1 MSFFECK
8 VCNFTTLLRGNYT
21 RHLATEKHKS
31 KEKPVQ
37 EATEIVTEVEEEND
51 DVIKCEYC
59 DKTFAYTQSMKR
71 HMKDRCKKRD
81 DVEMLKKQLEETKHE
96 LKNKDKNHKQ
106 DLLYHKK
113 IYEKKIKKL
122 TPANTTINNT
132 TINNTTNN
140 TVNIQNNYILPYKDT
155 DTSHLT
161 RKDYAFCIKP
171 DGVKR
176 LIEKIHFNPMKPENQ
191 NLTITNLTDKYMMV
205 YDGTQWKKVLKS
217 ELNKIYNHKESLLEE
232 WVEQDPALK
241 EKFYEYIK
249 TERKDVHI
257 ERIEAIKLMMY
268 NQKPVAIV

>member
-1 MSFFECK
+1 MNIFKCKECG
-8 VCNFTTLLRGNYT
+8 FGTLLRPNFN
-21 RHLATEKHKS
+21 RHLKTEKHKRNVPAIKIAEEIPK
-31 KEKPVQ
+31 KEYDGFQ
-37 EATEIVTEVEEEND
+37 
-51 DVIKCEYC
+51 CEFC
-59 DKTFAYTQSMKR
+59 DKTFSHSPSMYR
-71 HMKDRCKKRD
+71 HMKHRCPKNQET
-81 DVEMLKKQLEETKHE
+81 DVQKMVRAMKLQQ
-96 LKNKDKNHKQ
+96 KNHEKQ
-106 DLLYHKK
+106 IQQIISHFQ
-113 IYEKKIKKL
+113 
-122 TPANTTINNT
+122 PNH

-140 TVNIQNNYILPYKDT
+140 TTNNTVIQNNTYILPYKDT

-161 RKDYAFCIKP
+161 TKDYAFCVKQP

-241 EKFYEYIK
+241 EKFYEFIK
-249 TERKDVHI
+249 TERKDVHL

>member
-1 MSFFECK
+1 MSVFECK
-8 VCNFTTLLRGNYT
+8 ECNFTTLLRGNYT

-31 KEKPVQ
+31 KEKTVQ
-37 EATEIVTEVEEEND
+37 EATENVTEVEEEND
-51 DVIKCEYC
+51 GVIKCEYC

-71 HMKDRCKKRD
+71 HMKDRCKKRNN
-81 DVEMLKKQLEETKHE
+81 VEMLKKQLEETKQE
-96 LKNKDKNHKQ
+96 LKKKDKNHKQ

-191 NLTITNLTDKYMMV
+191 NLTVTNLTDKYMMV
-205 YDGTQWKKVLKS
+205 YDGSQWKKVLKS
-217 ELNKIYNHKESLLEE
+217 ELNKIYNQKESLLEE

-249 TERKDVHI
+249 TERKDVYL

>member
-1 MSFFECK
+1 MELLECK
-8 VCNFTTLLRGNYT
+8 ACNYFTDVKCNYARHLTSIKHEKKMRVQNSPNMITPELTCKHCEKVFKSDESMRKHINYRCKGTKDNAELRHTTLKLKQ
-21 RHLATEKHKS
+21 AEK
-31 KEKPVQ
+31 
-37 EATEIVTEVEEEND
+37 
-51 DVIKCEYC
+51 
-59 DKTFAYTQSMKR
+59 
-71 HMKDRCKKRD
+71 
-81 DVEMLKKQLEETKHE
+81 E
-96 LKNKDKNHKQ
+96 LKQ
-106 DLLYHKK
+106 
-113 IYEKKIKKL
+113 EKKNNEKLVGKHIELQQQTIELQKKL
-122 TPANTTINNT
+122 LTQRPAH

-140 TVNIQNNYILPYKDT
+140 TTNNTVIQNNTYILPYKDT

-161 RKDYAFCIKP
+161 TKDYAFCVKQP

-249 TERKDVHI
+249 TERKDVHL

-268 NQKPVAIV
+268 NQKPLAIV

>member
-1 MSFFECK
+1 MESLECTVCK
-8 VCNFTTLLRGNYT
+8 YRTPIRCNFNKHIT
-21 RHLATEKHKS
+21 TEKHKKNILNAPKMS
-31 KEKPVQ
+31 VNAPKLPVN
-37 EATEIVTEVEEEND
+37 APIHSEIAPRNPLACVH
-51 DVIKCEYC
+51 C
-59 DKTFAYTQSMKR
+59 DKVFTHKPSMQR
-71 HMKDRCKKRD
+71 HMNHRCKKN
-81 DVEMLKKQLEETKHE
+81 KQLN
-96 LKNKDKNHKQ
+96 LIKQ
-106 DLLYHKK
+106 QQKTIEIQQQLLAQR
-113 IYEKKIKKL
+113 
-122 TPANTTINNT
+122 PQ

-140 TVNIQNNYILPYKDT
+140 TVNIQNHTYILPYKDT

-161 RKDYAFCIKP
+161 RKDYAFCVKQP

-205 YDGTQWKKVLKS
+205 YDGFQWKKVLKS

-249 TERKDVHI
+249 TERKDVHL

-268 NQKPVAIV
+268 NQKPIAIV

>member
-1 MSFFECK
+1 MTVFECK
-8 VCNFTTLLRGNYT
+8 GCNFTTLLRGNYT

-37 EATEIVTEVEEEND
+37 EATEIVTEVEEENN
-51 DVIKCEYC
+51 DVIKCDYC

-81 DVEMLKKQLEETKHE
+81 DVEILKKQLEEAKQE
-96 LKNKDKNHKQ
+96 LKKKDKNHKQ
-106 DLLYHKK
+106 DLLYEKK

-122 TPANTTINNT
+122 NPANTTINNT
-132 TINNTTNN
+132 TINNTN

-161 RKDYAFCIKP
+161 KKDYAFCIKP
-171 DGVKR
+171 DGVR
-176 LIEKIHFNPMKPENQ
+176 HLIEKIHFNPMKPENQ

-205 YDGTQWKKVLKS
+205 YDGSQWKKVLKC

-241 EKFYEYIK
+241 EKFYEFIK
-249 TERKDVHI
+249 TERKDVHL

>member
-1 MSFFECK
+1 MTIYECK
-8 VCNFTTLLRGNYT
+8 GCNFTTLLRGNYA
-21 RHLATEKHKS
+21 RHLTTEKHKS
-31 KEKPVQ
+31 KEQTVQ

-51 DVIKCEYC
+51 AVIKCDYC

-81 DVEMLKKQLEETKHE
+81 DVEMLKKQLEEAKQE
-96 LKNKDKNHKQ
+96 LKKKDKNHKQ
-106 DLLYHKK
+106 NLLYEKK
-113 IYEKKIKKL
+113 LYEKKIKL
-122 TPANTTINNT
+122 NPVNMTIHNTT
-132 TINNTTNN
+132 NNTTNN
-140 TVNIQNNYILPYKDT
+140 TVNIQNNTYILPYKDT

-161 RKDYAFCIKP
+161 TKDYAFCVKQP

-232 WVEQDPALK
+232 WVEQDPVLK

-249 TERKDVHI
+249 TERKDVHL

-268 NQKPVAIV
+268 NQKPLAIV

>member
-1 MSFFECK
+1 MSVFECK
-8 VCNFTTLLRGNYT
+8 GCNFTTLLRGNYT
-21 RHLATEKHKS
+21 RHLATEKHKG
-31 KEKPVQ
+31 KEKTVQ

-51 DVIKCEYC
+51 DVIKCDYC
-59 DKTFAYTQSMKR
+59 GKTFAYTQSMKR

-81 DVEMLKKQLEETKHE
+81 DVEILKKQLEEAKQE
-96 LKNKDKNHKQ
+96 LKKKDKNHKQ
-106 DLLYHKK
+106 DLLYEKK

-122 TPANTTINNT
+122 TPVNM

-140 TVNIQNNYILPYKDT
+140 TVNIQNNYILSYKDT

-161 RKDYAFCIKP
+161 KKDYDTFCIKP

-205 YDGTQWKKVLKS
+205 YDGSQWKKVLKG
-217 ELNKIYNHKESLLEE
+217 ELNKIYNQKESLLEE
-232 WVEQDPALK
+232 WVEQDPTLK

-249 TERKDVHI
+249 TERKDVYL

-268 NQKPVAIV
+268 NQKPVALI

>member
-1 MSFFECK
+1 MTIYECK
-8 VCNFTTLLRGNYT
+8 GCDFTTLLRGNYT
-21 RHLATEKHKS
+21 RHLTTEKHKS
-31 KEKPVQ
+31 KEQTVQ

-51 DVIKCEYC
+51 AVIKCDYC

-81 DVEMLKKQLEETKHE
+81 DVEILKKQLEEAKQE
-96 LKNKDKNHKQ
+96 LKKKDKIHKQ
-106 DLLYHKK
+106 DLLYEKK
-113 IYEKKIKKL
+113 LYEKKIKSN
-122 TPANTTINNT
+122 PVNM

-140 TVNIQNNYILPYKDT
+140 TVIQNNYILPYKDT

-205 YDGTQWKKVLKS
+205 YDGTQWKKVLKA
-217 ELNKIYNHKESLLEE
+217 ELNKIYNHKEALLEE
-232 WVEQDPALK
+232 WVEQDPELR

-249 TERKDVHI
+249 TERKDVQL